1 MTSRYQYK
9 GTGDVAMSEEHLH
22 GDARPRWT
30 RSRRKRYNHELA
42 DETGLNAYCC
52 SRRFKRKLTVRSE
65 DDVGDVTLNNG
76 ATALYNILGLGS
88 LEPGDIH

>member
-1 MTSRYQYK
+1 
-9 GTGDVAMSEEHLH
+9 MSEEHLN

-30 RSRRKRYNHELA
+30 RPRRKRYSHELA

-52 SRRFKRKLTVRSE
+52 SRRFKRKLTVR
-65 DDVGDVTLNNG
+65 DVGDVTL